1 MLIKLFYNQNTFAGL
16 EYSNFTIFDQQQCF
30 KFYINSKN
38 YKCHSGIQTHVLLIR
53 RKRSNTLRYAVR

>member
-38 YKCHSGIQTHVLLIR
+38 YKCRSGIRTHVLLIR
-53 RKRSNTLRYAVR
+53 R